1 MTHFAMQ
8 QADDEGNVATWGD
21 RVTDKEYNAAPE
33 R

>member
-1 MTHFAMQ
+1 MQ

-21 RVTDKEYNAAPE
+21 RVTHKEYNAAPE